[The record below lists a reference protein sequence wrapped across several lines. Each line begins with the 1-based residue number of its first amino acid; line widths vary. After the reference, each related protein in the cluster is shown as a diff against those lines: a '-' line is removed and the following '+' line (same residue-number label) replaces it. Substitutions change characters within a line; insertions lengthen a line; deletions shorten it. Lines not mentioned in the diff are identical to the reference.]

1 MFSSRISM
9 RDVRDAIHG
18 TGGIGLQEAG
28 GSHLRVQ
35 TPEQMLLRA
44 RLFIV

>member
-1 MFSSRISM
+1 MSSSRIST

-18 TGGIGLQEAG
+18 IGGIGLQEAG

-35 TPEQMLLRA
+35 TPEQIPLRA